1 MDFQHDPSQEELFF
15 DSRDNQPERAA
26 GESAGHQSS
35 LMSELAAIR
44 PVQSKFPARQGVRL
58 SMEGKA
64 LARLDTPVD
73 CRDAFVAHRWVAVPR
88 SVYGTNDRL
97 FPWTPKDPSGVM
109 RQEGGVSSPAV
120 AFGPVRGLREGF
132 QHG

>member
-1 MDFQHDPSQEELFF
+1 MDFQNDPSQEEPFF
-15 DSRDNQPERAA
+15 DNRDNQPERAP

-35 LMSELAAIR
+35 LMAEPAAIR
-44 PVQSKFPARQGVRL
+44 PVQSKFPLKQGVCL
-58 SMEGKA
+58 CMAGKA

-73 CRDAFVAHRWVAVPR
+73 CRDAFVAQRWVAVPR

-97 FPWTPKDPSGVM
+97 SPWTPKDPSGAM

-120 AFGPVRGLREGF
+120 AFGPVRDLREGF